1 MNSIYG
7 EHLPEMNA
15 IADEISRMLE
25 NGNYEHIRRRI
36 KSEESMRNKCR
47 LNHLPENERSALES
61 IHDAIGFR
69 IICHFIDEVY
79 DYAEMIRNAFTVTA
93 EKDYIRNCKP
103 NGYRSYH
110 MIVRYKEYY
119 VEFQLRTIA
128 MDTWASLEHEI
139 KYKKELSN
147 PELIGAELKRCA
159 DELASCDIS
168 MQVLRKKIQSER
180 QETPKTL

>member
-1 MNSIYG
+1 
-7 EHLPEMNA
+7 MNA

-79 DYAEMIRNAFTVTA
+79 DYAEMIRSAFTVTA
-93 EKDYIRNCKP
+93 EKDYIRDCKP

-110 MIVRYKEYY
+110 MIVR
-119 VEFQLRTIA
+119 
-128 MDTWASLEHEI
+128 S
-139 KYKKELSN
+139 ELSQWI
-147 PELIGAELKRCA
+147 PG
-159 DELASCDIS
+159 
-168 MQVLRKKIQSER
+168 QV
-180 QETPKTL
+180 

>member
-47 LNHLPENERSALES
+47 LNHLPENERSALE
-61 IHDAIGFR
+61 
-69 IICHFIDEVY
+69 
-79 DYAEMIRNAFTVTA
+79 
-93 EKDYIRNCKP
+93 
-103 NGYRSYH
+103 
-110 MIVRYKEYY
+110 
-119 VEFQLRTIA
+119 
-128 MDTWASLEHEI
+128 
-139 KYKKELSN
+139 
-147 PELIGAELKRCA
+147 LKRCA

-168 MQVLRKKIQSER
+168 MQVLRKRSGR
-180 QETPKTL
+180 AL